1 MVEGRKSAP
10 ELRTLKVGCR
20 RVTPR
25 FDSGHL
31 HQTAP
36 RAVWGD
42 EQVSIA
48 RIMIT
53 TCVQVDDYLN
63 SVKPITAE
71 VKPLTMAAAA
81 GR

>member
-1 MVEGRKSAP
+1 
-10 ELRTLKVGCR
+10 
-20 RVTPR
+20 
-25 FDSGHL
+25 
-31 HQTAP
+31 
-36 RAVWGD
+36 VWGD